1 VKSSLGFLAATAL
14 ALGGAAAFRLGR
26 DAALWLLPAAVLFIA
41 SAGSS
46 YNIGVRHL
54 LPAYPFLA
62 LGAAA
67 VLARLAAAGPRRAA
81 VAAVLLSALPLSAA
95 AETLRIHP
103 YELSYFNPL
112 AGGPEGGR
120 KILTDSNVD
129 WGLDLRRLAVELRRR
144 GVKDPTV
151 VYFGGDD
158 VPYRVGVPDFSAD
171 PRVRGTLV
179 AVSAFHLAVG
189 PLYYAYHGATGVA
202 ASLENLLRDLAARGR
217 PAGRVGYSMYL
228 FELPPREPPTK

>member
-1 VKSSLGFLAATAL
+1 KSTLAFLAAA
-14 ALGGAAAFRLGR
+14 ALGVAGAAVFRLGR

-46 YNIGVRHL
+46 YNIGIRHL
-54 LPAYPFLA
+54 LPAFPFLA
-62 LGAAA
+62 LAAA
-67 VLARLAAAGPRRAA
+67 AALARLRSAGGRKAAAGAA
-81 VAAVLLSALPLSAA
+81 LMVVLPLAAA
-95 AETLRIHP
+95 AETARIHP
-103 YELSYFNPL
+103 HELSYFNPL
-112 AGGPEGGR
+112 AGGPVGGR

-129 WGLDLRRLAVELRRR
+129 WGLDLRRLAAELRRR

-158 VPYRVGVPDFSAD
+158 VLYRIGVPDFSAE
-171 PRVRGTLV
+171 PRVRGSLV

-202 ASLENLLRDLAARGR
+202 ASLENLLREIAARGR
-217 PAGRVGYSMYL
+217 PAGRIGYSMYL